1 MARSRPRD
9 SSRPGSLTAYRVTS
23 WLGRSGVAAAFLLQ
37 ALTLVDISWA
47 LPGHIWPSPGASA
60 SFVFGLL
67 EGLRYLT
74 IAVEVLGAALLFVP
88 GFTAVGALMLSGTA
102 FVTLFARVFLL
113 GGDPIGS
120 LFLFLAS
127 AALVGQRRRELI
139 AIWRFHTRAHRPS
152 PLLAARQR

>member
-1 MARSRPRD
+1 MARSRSRD
-9 SSRPGSLTAYRVTS
+9 SSRLGSLTAYRVTS

-37 ALTLVDISWA
+37 ALTLVDSSWA
-47 LPGHIWPSPGASA
+47 QPGHIWLSPGASA

-113 GGDPIGS
+113 GGEPLGS

-152 PLLAARQR
+152 PLMAARQR

>member
-1 MARSRPRD
+1 MARSRLPG
-9 SSRPGSLTAYRVTS
+9 SRPGSLTAYRVTS
-23 WLGRSGVAAAFLLQ
+23 WIGRAGVAVAFLLQ
-37 ALTLVDISWA
+37 ALSLVDTSWA
-47 LPGHIWPSPGASA
+47 QPAHAWTAPGVST

-74 IAVEVLGAALLFVP
+74 VVVEVLGAALLFVP
-88 GFTAVGALMLSGTA
+88 GCTAVGALMLSGTA
-102 FVTLFARVFLL
+102 FVTLFARVFVL
-113 GGDPIGS
+113 GDDPIGA

-127 AALVGQRRRELI
+127 AALVGQRRRELV

>member
-1 MARSRPRD
+1 MAPSRSRD
-9 SSRPGSLTAYRVTS
+9 ASRPGSLTAYRVTS

-37 ALTLVDISWA
+37 ALLLVDSRWA
-47 LPGHIWPSPGASA
+47 PPGHIWLSPGASA
-60 SFVFGLL
+60 CRALGLL
-67 EGLRYLT
+67 EGLRDLT

-113 GGDPIGS
+113 GGEPLGS

-139 AIWRFHTRAHRPS
+139 AIWRFQTRAHRPS